1 MNTAMIDRWR
11 SIQLMCRLLKVGREQ
26 GHPGI
31 KGKETLDKIRE
42 NLISLRK
49 ATRPVVQTRT
59 FVNETTARIEM
70 DTKIAVNNLMS
81 GRYRTRYE
89 IEIGGKHAGR
99 ARKIGSRIEFQLGYR
114 WHDKVYLGLI
124 KNLLNGKDILPLSAV
139 EYRVNVPNVRLWQVK
154 VWYFKKKE
162 EVQGYIGQSKLDN
175 KCIFTTT
182 IASAIAAAERTTIKT
197 VDEKL
202 GIKENQNG

>member
-1 MNTAMIDRWR
+1 MNTAMIDRWH
-11 SIQLMCRLLKVGREQ
+11 SIQLMRHLLKAGREVS
-26 GHPGI
+26 PGI

-49 ATRPVVQTRT
+49 AARPVVQTRT
-59 FVNETTARIEM
+59 FVDETTARIEN
-70 DTKIAVNNLMS
+70 DTKNAVNTLMS

-89 IEIGGKHAGR
+89 TDVGGKHAGK
-99 ARKIGSRIEFQLGYR
+99 AGKLGSRVAFRLGYR

-124 KNLLNGKDILPLSAV
+124 KNLLNGKDILPVSAV

-154 VWYFKKKE
+154 VWDFKKKQ
-162 EVQGYIGQSKLDN
+162 EVMGYIGQSKLND

-182 IASAIAAAERTTIKT
+182 VASAIAAAERTTIKT